1 MRKENLASFSMRI
14 PSIGTEMRLFVF
26 LLLPL
31 FSEQTAK
38 SLVRLRDCANSH
50 EPLLFAYVIST
61 LELAQLL
68 HDST

>member
-1 MRKENLASFSMRI
+1 MRKENLTSFSMRI
-14 PSIGTEMRLFVF
+14 PSVGTEMRLFVF

-38 SLVRLRDCANSH
+38 SLVRLCDCANSH
-50 EPLLFAYVIST
+50 EPLLFAYVISN

-68 HDST
+68 HDPT